1 MFHLASIVRD
11 QLLRSFAQPVSF
23 NRSIKKNSNRMKMN
37 DFVMI
42 LSFTLSGC
50 DVCNYLFQ
58 LLFRFIEANYAYL
71 EYILFRCFSFSSKRT
86 TIT

>member
-1 MFHLASIVRD
+1 
-11 QLLRSFAQPVSF
+11 
-23 NRSIKKNSNRMKMN
+23 MKMN